1 MALKSFPSANSK
13 ANNLYL
19 GKKRQREGLTGSQHG
34 PGMSY
39 FLKILQPQAV
49 WQLVVLAL
57 MVVVAPLAWL
67 LYSTA
72 ISLQTLTLDSRQ
84 VTQESVMLAE
94 SGRSARAALIDM
106 ERIARQYIVL
116 EDKSLLDLYATTANA
131 LLTPLET
138 IGRVLAANEAQALLA
153 DINQA
158 EEQLAETLE
167 VAPPKSVELINS
179 LSEISAM
186 QTGLDQLLQLTRN
199 YSESRLG
206 ALGHKAAEVRQ
217 GVFQSALFLVPV
229 TLLLIA
235 LFTVLIVRPIGRL
248 QLAIRRL
255 GNGQPR
261 PIRLYGPVEL
271 VKLAEELN
279 TLQDRLAQVEEQ
291 KQQFLRHVSHELK
304 TPLSS
309 IREGTSLLQD
319 ELVGPL
325 SAPQREVVRLVDENG
340 KQLQKLIENLLQFNR
355 LNYDAQANHKHGS
368 LSSPNRPS
376 QFDLNELAA
385 EVLQQHWLRLSQ
397 SGQKLCLG
405 GPPVTLAADRERIAT
420 TLDNLVSNAIAY
432 GTKNGK
438 IWILWNPNDTGLEIQ
453 VRNIGT
459 PIAPAE
465 VQHIFEPFYQGS
477 MRRSGAVKGSGIGLS
492 VARECIH
499 AQGGELILSANQP
512 NNICF
517 SIRLPVEVLQERSDL
532 SEFTQGTFGP
542 VI

>member
-1 MALKSFPSANSK
+1 MN
-13 ANNLYL
+13 
-19 GKKRQREGLTGSQHG
+19 
-34 PGMSY
+34 Y

-84 VTQESVMLAE
+84 VTEESVMLAE
-94 SGRSARAALIDM
+94 SGRNARAALIDM
-106 ERIARQYIVL
+106 ERIARQYIVIK
-116 EDKSLLDLYATTANA
+116 DKALLDLYSTTAVA
-131 LLTPLET
+131 LLTPLANIES
-138 IGRVLAANEAQALLA
+138 VLKAKEVHLLVTDISEAEDRLA
-153 DINQA
+153 KSLQTD
-158 EEQLAETLE
+158 
-167 VAPPKSVELINS
+167 PPEITEMVNS
-179 LSEISAM
+179 LSEISVM
-186 QTGLDQLLQLTRN
+186 QNGLDELLQLIRN
-199 YSESRLG
+199 FSETRLG

-217 GVFQSALFLVPV
+217 GVFQSSLFLVPV

-255 GNGQPR
+255 GTGQPR
-261 PIRLYGPVEL
+261 PIRLYGPMEL
-271 VKLAEELN
+271 VNLAEELN
-279 TLQDRLAQVEEQ
+279 NLQQRLAQVEEQ

-325 SAPQREVVRLVDENG
+325 SLPQREVVKLVDENG

-355 LNYDAQANHKHGS
+355 LNYDAQAHRKADLYINQT
-368 LSSPNRPS
+368 RQS
-376 QFDLNELAA
+376 QFDLNELVT

-397 SGQKLCLG
+397 SGQKVCLG
-405 GPPVTLAADRERIAT
+405 GPPVTLVADRERIAT

-432 GTKNGK
+432 GGINGK
-438 IWILWNPNDTGLEIQ
+438 IWVLWETDHSGLEIK

-459 PIAPAE
+459 PIPPAE
-465 VQHIFEPFYQGS
+465 APHIFEPFYQGS
-477 MRRSGAVKGSGIGLS
+477 IRRSGAVKGSGIGLS
-492 VARECIH
+492 VARECVQ
-499 AQGGELILSANQP
+499 AQGGELFLSANQP

-517 SIRLPVEVLQERSDL
+517 SIRLPVQVLQECSEL
-532 SEFTQGTFGP
+532 SELTQGIFGP
-542 VI
+542 AL

>member
-1 MALKSFPSANSK
+1 MN
-13 ANNLYL
+13 
-19 GKKRQREGLTGSQHG
+19 
-34 PGMSY
+34 Y

-84 VTQESVMLAE
+84 VTEESVMLAE
-94 SGRSARAALIDM
+94 NGRNAHAALIDM

-116 EDKSLLDLYATTANA
+116 EDKTLLELYSTTAEG
-131 LLTPLET
+131 LITPLTNIE
-138 IGRVLAANEAQALLA
+138 GVLKARDVHMLVTDINEAQDRLA
-153 DINQA
+153 GSLQSK
-158 EEQLAETLE
+158 
-167 VAPPKSVELINS
+167 PPTSTEIVNS
-179 LSEISAM
+179 LSEISVM
-186 QTGLDQLLQLTRN
+186 QNGLDELLQLIRN

-206 ALGHKAAEVRQ
+206 TLGHKAAEVRQ
-217 GVFQSALFLVPV
+217 GVFQSSLFLVPV

-235 LFTVLIVRPIGRL
+235 LFTVLIVRPIGHL

-255 GNGQPR
+255 GTGQTR

-271 VKLAEELN
+271 VNLAKELN
-279 TLQDRLAQVEEQ
+279 NLQQRLTQVEEQ

-319 ELVGPL
+319 ELVGSL
-325 SAPQREVVRLVDENG
+325 SLPQREVVKLVDENG

-355 LNYDAQANHKHGS
+355 LNYDAQLHRKVGLLINQTQH
-368 LSSPNRPS
+368 S
-376 QFDLNELAA
+376 QFDLNEQVT

-397 SGQKLCLG
+397 SGQKICLG
-405 GPPVTLAADRERIAT
+405 GPSVTLIADRDKIAT

-432 GTKNGK
+432 GSINGK
-438 IWILWNPNDTGLEIQ
+438 IWLLWETGESGLEIK

-465 VQHIFEPFYQGS
+465 APNIFEPFYQGS
-477 MRRSGAVKGSGIGLS
+477 IRRTTAVKGSGIGLS
-492 VARECIH
+492 VARECIQ
-499 AQGGELILSANQP
+499 AQGGELFLSANQP

-517 SIRLPVEVLQERSDL
+517 SIRLPVQVLQGC
-532 SEFTQGTFGP
+532 SELNELTQGIFDP
-542 VI
+542 AL